1 MEASRQPTEE
11 PTAVPEPKQQATGE
25 RPERKTTEYVILRQI
40 KGQEFDRPT
49 YEVVAATNATSKNQ
63 AIKNVATDVLADVP
77 EESDGSRTVSLC
89 AVPQRSFDET
99 RVRSE
104 SKPTVTIS

>member
-1 MEASRQPTEE
+1 MEASTTTPPE
-11 PTAVPEPKQQATGE
+11 PTTKPEKA
-25 RPERKTTEYVILRQI
+25 ERKTTEYVILRQI

-77 EESDGSRTVSLC
+77 PESDGSRTVGLC
-89 AVPQRSFDET
+89 AVPQRSFDEV